1 MLAKASGWTPGPLRA
16 AVAWW
21 SLLLLLLLLCS
32 PQSQAASK
40 DKRFKHDVD
49 EAEGESG
56 ERFQL
61 HSEGTLAEIV
71 ELGDIPEFTVRVET
85 GEGVGRG
92 EERGEIERRETAGG
106 GGGYC

>member
-71 ELGDIPEFTVRVET
+71 ELDDMPEVK
-85 GEGVGRG
+85 GRG
-92 EERGEIERRETAGG
+92 WGSEGRGG
-106 GGGYC
+106 